1 MMKRDLEKFLTNW
14 QSNII
19 ADRDIACFF
28 EHYPPDAYRRLI
40 QRAVSWG
47 WLQRMKRGLFLIGKP
62 FQTEKPSSFEI
73 AQHLYGPSY
82 ISMESALSFHQ
93 MIPEAVYATVSVCAK
108 RSCEFETPLGL
119 YLFHHIPVPGFYEGV
134 ERREA
139 GKSIYLMATP
149 LKALGDYIYVN
160 KKEYSKAADIASDLR
175 IEIENLAQQPLELLN
190 ILEKH
195 YPSVRVRRFYR
206 RLHKELY
213 K

>member
-1 MMKRDLEKFLTNW
+1 MKRTLEKLLSDW
-14 QSNII
+14 PSAII

-28 EHYPPDAYRRLI
+28 ESHPKDAPRNLI

-47 WLQRMKRGLFLIGKP
+47 WLQRVKQGLFLIGRP
-62 FQTEKPSSFEI
+62 FRKEKPSLFEL

-108 RSCEFETPLGL
+108 RSVEFETSLGL
-119 YLFHHIPVPGFYEGV
+119 YLFHHVPTSHFYEGV
-134 ERREA
+134 ERVEE
-139 GKSIYLMATP
+139 GKGAYLIATP

-160 KKEYSKAADIASDLR
+160 KKEYSKAINIAADLR
-175 IEIENLAQQPLELLN
+175 IEVELLGKQPLELLN
-190 ILEKH
+190 LLEKN
-195 YPSVRVRRFYR
+195 YPNARVRKFYKH
-206 RLHKELY
+206 LHKELY